1 MYIVV
6 FVLQPKFNKH
16 NFLKRITAL
25 VVIISNIG
33 YPNFFH
39 ITFRAYLKIP
49 KGNLSEG
56 DNRSLIRSVKRRGFL
71 DQSKAVSLSMHSLLR
86 WKSR

>member
-1 MYIVV
+1 VIFFDLAICSEKKVKT
-6 FVLQPKFNKH
+6 LWTESQLAEWIPSPP

-25 VVIISNIG
+25 GVIISNIG

-39 ITFRAYLKIP
+39 ITFQAYLKIP

-56 DNRSLIRSVKRRGFL
+56 DN
-71 DQSKAVSLSMHSLLR
+71 
-86 WKSR
+86 